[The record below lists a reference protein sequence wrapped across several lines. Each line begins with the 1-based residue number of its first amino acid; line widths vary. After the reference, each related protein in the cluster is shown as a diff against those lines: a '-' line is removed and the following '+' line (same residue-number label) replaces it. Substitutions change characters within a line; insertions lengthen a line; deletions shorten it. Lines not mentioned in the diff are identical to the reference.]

1 MPFKYETEY
10 RGLYLILLSALVIAS
25 KSETKKK
32 WEKQKEKE
40 TVRLSLRT
48 LALEPSN
55 KID

>member
-10 RGLYLILLSALVIAS
+10 RELYLILLSALVIAS

-48 LALEPSN
+48 LALEPTN